1 MLFKQLVQ
9 NLEDRL
15 GHHQVPTNARAKALT
30 DILGSCAVH
39 HDFLTTVLR
48 AIYKSNRCQKIDD
61 TVARAPTLAAIEPLR
76 LAVLRDPHTDIDL
89 YRFME
94 DLCAQT
100 EMLLRDGSEVTQ
112 DTGKPSAEVIELPRA
127 SRGRIK
133 SWA

>member
-9 NLEDRL
+9 HLEERL
-15 GHHQVPTNARAKALT
+15 GHHQVPTNAHAKTLN
-30 DILGSCAVH
+30 DILGGCAVH
-39 HDFLTTVLR
+39 HDFLMTALR

-76 LAVLRDPHTDIDL
+76 LAVLHNPHTDIDL

-100 EMLLRDGSEVTQ
+100 EMLLRDGSEVSRNA
-112 DTGKPSAEVIELPRA
+112 GKSSADVIELPRA
-127 SRGRIK
+127 PRGRIK

>member
-9 NLEDRL
+9 HLEERL
-15 GHHQVPTNARAKALT
+15 GHHQVPANARAKSLA
-30 DILGSCAVH
+30 DILGGCAVH

-48 AIYKSNRCQKIDD
+48 AVYKNNRCQKIDD
-61 TVARAPTLAAIEPLR
+61 AIARTTTLAAIEPLR

-100 EMLLRDGSEVTQ
+100 EMLLRDGSEISRNA
-112 DTGKPSAEVIELPRA
+112 GKSSADVIELPRA
-127 SRGRIK
+127 PRGRIK